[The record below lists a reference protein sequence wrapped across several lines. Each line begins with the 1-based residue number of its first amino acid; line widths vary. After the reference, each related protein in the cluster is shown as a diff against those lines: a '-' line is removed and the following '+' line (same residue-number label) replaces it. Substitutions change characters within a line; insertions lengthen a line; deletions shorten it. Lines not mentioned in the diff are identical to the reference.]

1 MTNDNGEFTINNVPV
16 LAQGKMELVVWHE
29 MLKTER
35 NMKVIGEVT
44 VGSKEK
50 KKQAIVVH

>member
-35 NMKVIGEVT
+35 SLKVVGEVS
-44 VGSKEK
+44 VGSKEEK
-50 KKQAIVVH
+50 KMVITLP